1 MLKKKKPSV
10 TKSVLELLKEAEPEP
25 TPEVK
30 VNVQHLQ
37 DEVIRLRHLY
47 MDAKA
52 VIRYL
57 ETKIDVL

>member
-10 TKSVLELLKEAEPEP
+10 TKSVLELLKETEPEP
-25 TPEVK
+25 TPE

>member
-1 MLKKKKPSV
+1 MLKRKKPSV
-10 TKSVLELLKEAEPEP
+10 TKSVLELLKDTQPEP
-25 TPEVK
+25 TPE

-37 DEVIRLRHLY
+37 DEVNRLRHLY

>member
-1 MLKKKKPSV
+1 MLKRKKPSV

-25 TPEVK
+25 TPE

>member
-1 MLKKKKPSV
+1 MLKKIANAVNKKPAP
-10 TKSVLELLKEAEPEP
+10 KPA
-25 TPEVK
+25 PEVGIES
-30 VNVQHLQ
+30 LQ
-37 DEVIRLRHLY
+37 DEITRLRHLY

>member
-25 TPEVK
+25 TPE